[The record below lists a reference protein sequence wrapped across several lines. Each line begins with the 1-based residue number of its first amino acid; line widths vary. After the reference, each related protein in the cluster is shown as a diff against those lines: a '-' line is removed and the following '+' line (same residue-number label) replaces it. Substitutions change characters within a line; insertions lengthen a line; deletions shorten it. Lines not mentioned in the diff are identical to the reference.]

1 MREPRLGSLIAA
13 LPPSDK
19 AAGRDDRSRDQSR
32 SSETSQ
38 FIRDSPPTHYR
49 ECRYAASVLDV
60 TASEPLS
67 WSSASMSHSC
77 LIVIP
82 ADLSRAF

>member
-1 MREPRLGSLIAA
+1 MGIVLLLIYGAWNMFCARRPLMREPRLGSLIAA
-13 LPPSDK
+13 LPPSDE

-67 WSSASMSHSC
+67 
-77 LIVIP
+77 
-82 ADLSRAF
+82 